1 MNIRNKMRAP
11 GHSNYYS
18 NEWKNLID
26 QHIDFLLSSSNTMV
40 VDVEPMAAYKYAGD
54 LAGFLVATQVP
65 AHHTYVVLKLN
76 DMTDGTQFKRDTKQ
90 LILPAQKDLDKLMF
104 TYTSA
109 YS

>member
-11 GHSNYYS
+11 GHSAYYS
-18 NEWKNLID
+18 DGWKALVD
-26 QHIDFLLSSSNTMV
+26 QHVDFLLSSSNTMI
-40 VDVEPMAAYKYAGD
+40 VDVEPMAAFKYAGD

-76 DMTDGTQFKRDTKQ
+76 GMTDGTQFNRDFKQ
-90 LILPAQKDLDKLMF
+90 LILPSDKDLEKLMS
-104 TYTSA
+104 TYTTV